1 MKVALDGV
9 AVTVTV
15 AACMLEAK
23 APQSSNILF
32 IFLTTGLIDQMRSG
46 MSGGFLSRRLPFVS

>member
-1 MKVALDGV
+1 VKVALDGV

-15 AACMLEAK
+15 AACMVKAK
-23 APQSSNILF
+23 APQNRNILF
-32 IFLTTGLIDQMRSG
+32 IFLTTGLIDQMRGG